1 MKKYHLKSSSA
12 FKPSIDYA
20 SCLNSEQLE
29 AVISDDGP
37 ALVIAGAGSG
47 KTRVVTYRV
56 AYLIEK
62 GVDPS
67 RIMLLT
73 FTNKAAKE
81 MLHRVE
87 HLIKGG
93 ARRVWGGTFHHIGNM
108 ILRKYGNSIGLD
120 PQFTILDRE
129 DSKDLMESC
138 IAELNLRTDKM
149 FPKGN
154 VLINVIGYAI
164 GTERTVL
171 EEIEDRYSHL
181 MIYADEIGAVKK
193 RYDAKKR
200 EMKLVDFDD
209 LLFLWK
215 KILVE
220 APAIREKLSS
230 RFLHVLVD
238 EYQDTNK
245 IQAEIVDLIAS
256 THKSLMV
263 VGDDSQAIYSFRGAC
278 FDNIIEFPERYSDVK
293 TYQLTTNY
301 RSTDEILNIANE
313 SIAFNHRQFPK
324 VLHSLN
330 RKGARPALV
339 PLKNTAQQAEFIAQ
353 RILDLVDE
361 GVPMRDIAVL
371 YRSHYQSMDLQM
383 ELTRRRI
390 PYEIRSGTRFFEQ
403 AHIKDII
410 SYLRA
415 MLNPMDEIS
424 WTRILKLT
432 PGIGGVTA
440 KKVWET
446 IKTAEDPIDSIMSD
460 GILEALPKRGRENWQ
475 QFKDNLEGLKQD
487 AVEQDPAETIRQI
500 LENGYDAYLM
510 KSFEN
515 YEERTE
521 DIEQLSKYSNNFKST
536 REFLSDLALLTNVQS
551 EDIVE
556 PGEDEDTIVLST
568 VHRAKG
574 LEWSRVFIIGL
585 SDGSFPSA
593 KSMGDI
599 EGEEEER
606 RVFYVALT
614 RAKDEL
620 YLCYPIMDN
629 RWYDGSI
636 IKRPSPFLQ
645 ELPQDLVEKWEI
657 EEW

>member
-1 MKKYHLKSSSA
+1 MKKYHLKSSSS
-12 FKPSIDYA
+12 FQPSIDY
-20 SCLNSEQLE
+20 SSHLNPEQHE
-29 AVISDDGP
+29 AVTSGDG
-37 ALVIAGAGSG
+37 ASLVIAGAGSG

-62 GVDPS
+62 GIDPS

-73 FTNKAAKE
+73 FTNKAARE

-87 HLIKGG
+87 HLIKGE
-93 ARRVWGGTFHHIGNM
+93 ARRVWGGTFHHIGNV
-108 ILRKYGNSIGLD
+108 ILRKYGNAINLD
-120 PQFTILDRE
+120 PVFTILDRE
-129 DSKDLMESC
+129 DSKELIESC
-138 IAELNLRTDKM
+138 VAELKLRADKM

-154 VLINVIGYAI
+154 VLINVISHSV
-164 GTERTVL
+164 GTERTVADEIEENYFHL
-171 EEIEDRYSHL
+171 SVYSEEIE
-181 MIYADEIGAVKK
+181 AVCKK
-193 RYDAKKR
+193 YDQKKR
-200 EMKLVDFDD
+200 EMNLVDFDD

-215 KILVE
+215 KVLTD
-220 APAIREKLSS
+220 APTVREKLSD

-245 IQAEIVDLIAS
+245 IQAEIIDLMAWK
-256 THKSLMV
+256 HKNVMV

-278 FDNIIEFPERYSDVK
+278 FDNIIEFPERYPDTQ
-293 TYQLTTNY
+293 TYKLTTNY
-301 RSTDEILNIANE
+301 RSTDEILCVANE
-313 SIAFNHRQFPK
+313 SIAFNSRQFPK
-324 VLHSLN
+324 VLNSLN
-330 RKGARPALV
+330 RKGVRPALV
-339 PLKNTAQQAEFIAQ
+339 PLKNTCQQAEFIAQ

-361 GVPMRDIAVL
+361 GVDMQEIAVL

-390 PYEIRSGTRFFEQ
+390 PYEVRSGMRFFEQ

-415 MLNPMDEIS
+415 ILNPMDEIS

-432 PGIGGVTA
+432 PGIGGITA
-440 KKVWET
+440 KKIWEA
-446 IKTAEDPIDSIMSD
+446 IKTSEHPIELIKSED
-460 GILEALPKRGRENWQ
+460 ILNVIPKRGKENWTSFTCNIDGLQ
-475 QFKDNLEGLKQD
+475 EGD
-487 AVEQDPAETIRQI
+487 VELQPSETIRQI
-500 LENGYDAYLM
+500 LANGYDSYLM
-510 KSFEN
+510 KNFEN
-515 YEERTE
+515 YEERKE
-521 DIEQLSKYSNNFKST
+521 DIEQLSNYSNNFKST
-536 REFLSDLALLTNVQS
+536 REFLSDLALLTNVQA
-551 EDIVE
+551 EDVVE
-556 PGEDEDTIVLST
+556 AGEEGESIVLST

-585 SDGSFPSA
+585 TDGSFPSA
-593 KSMGDI
+593 KSMGNLDS
-599 EGEEEER
+599 EEEER

-629 RWYDGSI
+629 RWHDGSI

-645 ELPQDLVEKWEI
+645 ELPADLFEKWEI

>member
-1 MKKYHLKSSSA
+1 MKKYHLKSSSE

-20 SCLNSEQLE
+20 SFLNSEQLA
-29 AVISDDGP
+29 AVTTDDGA

-67 RIMLLT
+67 RILLLT
-73 FTNKAAKE
+73 FTNKAARE

-87 HLIKGG
+87 LLIKGES
-93 ARRVWGGTFHHIGNM
+93 RRVWGGTFHHIGNM
-108 ILRKYGNSIGLD
+108 ILRKYGSSIGLD

-154 VLINVIGYAI
+154 VLINVISYAI

-171 EEIEDRYSHL
+171 EEIEERYSHL
-181 MIYADEIGAVKK
+181 IIYADEIEAVKK
-193 RYDAKKR
+193 RYEAKKR

-220 APAIREKLSS
+220 VPEIREKLSS

-245 IQAEIVDLIAS
+245 IQAEIVDLMAS

-278 FDNIIEFPERYSDVK
+278 FDNIIEFPERYSGTK

-301 RSTDEILNIANE
+301 RSTDEILKIANE
-313 SIAFNHRQFPK
+313 SIAFNQRQFPK

-339 PLKNTAQQAEFIAQ
+339 PLKNGAQQAEFIAQ

-361 GVPMRDIAVL
+361 GVPMKDIAVL
-371 YRSHYQSMDLQM
+371 YRSHFQSMDLQM

-390 PYEIRSGTRFFEQ
+390 PYEIRSGIRFFEQ
-403 AHIKDII
+403 AHIKDMI

-440 KKVWET
+440 KKIWEEV
-446 IKTAEDPIDSIMSD
+446 KNAEQPIDSIMSED
-460 GILEALPKRGRENWQ
+460 ILKVLPKRGRESWQ
-475 QFKDNLEGLKQD
+475 QFRDNLDGMEQD
-487 AVEQDPAETIRQI
+487 AVEQDPAETIRRI
-500 LENGYDAYLM
+500 LKNGYDAYLM

-515 YEERTE
+515 YEERKE
-521 DIEQLSKYSNNFKST
+521 DIEQLSNYSNNFKST
-536 REFLSDLALLTNVQS
+536 RDFLSDLALLTNVQS

-556 PGEDEDTIVLST
+556 ADEDEEAIVLST

-629 RWYDGSI
+629 RWYDGAI

>member
-1 MKKYHLKSSSA
+1 MKKYQLKSSAA
-12 FKPSIDYA
+12 FKPAIDYSA
-20 SCLNSEQLE
+20 HLNPEQLE
-29 AVISDDGP
+29 AVTSREG
-37 ALVIAGAGSG
+37 ASLVIAGAGSG

-56 AYLIEK
+56 AYLIEQ

-73 FTNKAAKE
+73 FTNKAARE

-87 HLIKGG
+87 TLIKGE
-93 ARRVWGGTFHHIGNM
+93 ARRVWGGTFHHIGNV
-108 ILRKYGNSIGLD
+108 ILRKYGNAINLD
-120 PQFTILDRE
+120 SGFTILDRE
-129 DSKDLMESC
+129 DSKDLIESC
-138 IAELNLRTDKM
+138 VAELKLRTDKM

-154 VLINVIGYAI
+154 VLLDVISHSI
-164 GTERTVL
+164 GTERSVSDEVEDNYPHL
-171 EEIEDRYSHL
+171 IIYSEEI
-181 MIYADEIGAVKK
+181 AAANK
-193 RYDAKKR
+193 RYERKKR
-200 EMKLVDFDD
+200 EMNLVDFDD

-215 KILVE
+215 KILIEV
-220 APAIREKLSS
+220 PALREKLSS

-245 IQAEIVDLIAS
+245 IQAEIVDLMAS

-278 FDNIIEFPERYSDVK
+278 FDNIIEFPERYPGTQTFK
-293 TYQLTTNY
+293 LTTNY

-313 SIAFNHRQFPK
+313 SIAFNSRQFPK
-324 VLHSLN
+324 DLHSLN
-330 RKGARPALV
+330 RTGARPALV
-339 PLKNTAQQAEFIAQ
+339 PLKNTGQQAEFIAQ

-361 GVPMRDIAVL
+361 GVPMQEIAVL

-390 PYEIRSGTRFFEQ
+390 AYEVRSGMRFFEQ
-403 AHIKDII
+403 AHIKDIT
-410 SYLRA
+410 SFLRA

-432 PGIGGVTA
+432 PGIGGITA
-440 KKVWET
+440 KKIWEA
-446 IKTAEDPIDSIMSD
+446 IKTSEHPIDLIRSED
-460 GILEALPKRGRENWQ
+460 ILKVIPKRGKENWPT
-475 QFKDNLEGLKQD
+475 FRANMDGLDQES
-487 AVEQDPAETIRQI
+487 VELHPAETIRHI
-500 LENGYDAYLM
+500 LKNGYDAYLM
-510 KSFEN
+510 KNYEN
-515 YEERTE
+515 YDERKE
-521 DIEQLSKYSNNFKST
+521 DIEQLSNYSNNFQSS
-536 REFLSDLALLTNVQS
+536 REFLSDLALLTNVQA

-556 PGEDEDTIVLST
+556 AAEEEDTIVLST

-593 KSMGDI
+593 KSLGDL
-599 EGEEEER
+599 ESEEEER

-629 RWYDGSI
+629 RWHDGSI

-645 ELPQDLVEKWEI
+645 ELPQDLVEKWEV

>member
-1 MKKYHLKSSSA
+1 MKKYHLKSTA
-12 FKPSIDYA
+12 HFKPSIDYA
-20 SCLNSEQLE
+20 SYLNPEQLE
-29 AVISDDGP
+29 AVTTGDGA

-62 GVDPS
+62 GIDPS

-73 FTNKAAKE
+73 FTNKAARE

-87 HLIKGG
+87 LLLKGQ
-93 ARRVWGGTFHHIGNM
+93 ARRVWGGTFHHIGNI
-108 ILRKYGNSIGLD
+108 ILRKYGNSIDLN
-120 PQFTILDRE
+120 PNFTILDRE
-129 DSKDLMESC
+129 DSKDLIESC

-154 VLINVIGYAI
+154 VIMDVIGRSI
-164 GTERTVL
+164 GTERPL
-171 EEIEDRYSHL
+171 SGAIEENYLHL
-181 MIYADEIGAVKK
+181 MIYADEIEEVNN
-193 RYDAKKR
+193 RYIAKKR
-200 EMKLVDFDD
+200 TMGLVDFDD

-215 KILVE
+215 KILVDV
-220 APAIREKLSS
+220 PAIREKLSE

-245 IQAEIVDLIAS
+245 IQAEIVDLMAMA
-256 THKSLMV
+256 HKNLMV

-278 FDNIIEFPERYSDVK
+278 FDNIIEFPERYPDTGIFK
-293 TYQLTTNY
+293 LTTNY
-301 RSTDEILNIANE
+301 RSSKEILRIANE
-313 SIAFNHRQFPK
+313 SIAHNTRQFPK
-324 VLHSLN
+324 ILNSLE
-330 RKGARPALV
+330 RTGPLPALV
-339 PLKNTAQQAEFIAQ
+339 PLKNMSQQAEFISQ
-353 RILDLVDE
+353 RILDLIDE
-361 GVPMRDIAVL
+361 GVPMKEIAVL

-390 PYEIRSGTRFFEQ
+390 TYEVRSGLRFFEQ

-415 MLNPMDEIS
+415 LLNPLDEIS

-432 PGIGGVTA
+432 PGIGNITA
-440 KKVWET
+440 RKIWDHVKESEHPIEFVSSDDITKV
-446 IKTAEDPIDSIMSD
+446 
-460 GILEALPKRGRENWQ
+460 LPKRGRENWKI
-475 QFKDNLEGLKQD
+475 FRDNISGLEEEGVLNN
-487 AVEQDPAETIRQI
+487 PSETIRQI
-500 LENGYDAYLM
+500 LANGYENYLM
-510 KSFEN
+510 GKYEN
-515 YEERTE
+515 FEERKE
-521 DIEQLSKYSNNFKST
+521 DIEQLSNYSNNFRST
-536 REFLSDLALLTNVQS
+536 REFLSDLALLTNVQA

-556 PGEDEDTIVLST
+556 PEEEGESIVLST

-585 SDGSFPSA
+585 TDGGFPPA
-593 KSMGDI
+593 RALGDF
-599 EGEEEER
+599 EKEEEER

-629 RWYDGSI
+629 RWYDGSV
-636 IKRPSPFLQ
+636 IKRPSPFIQ
-645 ELPQDLVEKWEI
+645 ELPEEIYEKWEI
-657 EEW
+657 ED

>member
-1 MKKYHLKSSSA
+1 MKKYHLKSTTH

-20 SCLNSEQLE
+20 SYLNPEQLE
-29 AVISDDGP
+29 AVATGDGA

-87 HLIKGG
+87 LLLKGE
-93 ARRVWGGTFHHIGNM
+93 ARRVWGGTFHHIGNI
-108 ILRKYGNSIGLD
+108 ILRKYGNSIDLNPG
-120 PQFTILDRE
+120 FTILDRE
-129 DSKDLMESC
+129 DSKELIESC
-138 IAELNLRTDKM
+138 IAELHLRADKM

-154 VLINVIGYAI
+154 VIMDVIGRSV
-164 GTERTVL
+164 GTERTVSGAL
-171 EEIEDRYSHL
+171 EEHYSHL
-181 MIYADEIGAVKK
+181 MIYTDEIEEVNKL
-193 RYDAKKR
+193 YTAKKR
-200 EMKLVDFDD
+200 MMNLVDFDD

-215 KILVE
+215 KILTDV
-220 APAIREKLSS
+220 PAIREKLSE

-245 IQAEIVDLIAS
+245 IQAEIVDLMAMK
-256 THKSLMV
+256 HKNLMV

-278 FDNIIEFPERYSDVK
+278 FDNIIEFPERYPDTRIFK
-293 TYQLTTNY
+293 LTTNY
-301 RSTDEILNIANE
+301 RSSKEILRIANE
-313 SIAFNHRQFPK
+313 SIAYNTRQFPK
-324 VLHSLN
+324 ILNSLE
-330 RKGARPALV
+330 RTGPLPALV
-339 PLKNTAQQAEFIAQ
+339 PLKNMSQQAEFISQ
-353 RILDLVDE
+353 RVLDLIDE
-361 GVPMRDIAVL
+361 GVPMKEIAVL

-390 PYEIRSGTRFFEQ
+390 TYEVRSGLRFFEQ

-415 MLNPMDEIS
+415 VLNPLDEIS

-432 PGIGGVTA
+432 PGIGNITA
-440 KKVWET
+440 RKIWDRVKQSEHPLEFVL
-446 IKTAEDPIDSIMSD
+446 SD
-460 GILEALPKRGRENWQ
+460 DIARVIPRRGRENWEI
-475 QFKDNLEGLKQD
+475 FRDNLSGMEEEDVLSN
-487 AVEQDPAETIRQI
+487 PSETIRQI
-500 LENGYDAYLM
+500 LNNGYENYLM
-510 KSFEN
+510 GKYEN
-515 YEERTE
+515 FEERKE
-521 DIEQLSKYSNNFKST
+521 DIEQLSNYSNNFRST
-536 REFLSDLALLTNVQS
+536 REFLSDLALLTNVQA
-551 EDIVE
+551 EDIIE
-556 PGEDEDTIVLST
+556 PEEDGESIVLST

-585 SDGSFPSA
+585 TDGGFPPARSL
-593 KSMGDI
+593 GDF
-599 EGEEEER
+599 EKEEEER

-629 RWYDGSI
+629 RWHDGSV
-636 IKRPSPFLQ
+636 IKRPSPFIQ
-645 ELPQDLVEKWEI
+645 ELPEEIYEKWEI
-657 EEW
+657 ED

>member
-1 MKKYHLKSSSA
+1 MKKYQLKSSSSFRPA
-12 FKPSIDYA
+12 IDYA
-20 SCLNSEQLE
+20 SHLNAEQLE
-29 AVISDDGP
+29 AVTSEDG
-37 ALVIAGAGSG
+37 ASLVIAGAGSG

-62 GVDPS
+62 GTDPS

-73 FTNKAAKE
+73 FTNKAARE

-87 HLIKGG
+87 LLIKGES
-93 ARRVWGGTFHHIGNM
+93 RKVWGGTFHHIGNM
-108 ILRKYGNSIGLD
+108 ILRKYGNSIGLN
-120 PQFTILDRE
+120 PNFTILDRE
-129 DSKDLMESC
+129 DSKDLIESC
-138 IAELNLRTDKM
+138 VAELKLRADKM

-154 VLINVIGYAI
+154 VLIDVISHSI
-164 GTERTVL
+164 GTERTVR
-171 EEIEDRYSHL
+171 EEIEDNYSHL
-181 MIYADEIGAVKK
+181 LVYNEEIAAVHKK
-193 RYDAKKR
+193 YESKKR
-200 EMKLVDFDD
+200 EMALVDFDD

-215 KILVE
+215 KILVDV
-220 APAIREKLSS
+220 PAVREKLSS

-238 EYQDTNK
+238 EYQDTNR
-245 IQAEIVDLIAS
+245 IQAEIVDLMAS

-278 FDNIIEFPERYSDVK
+278 LDNIIEFPERYYGAK
-293 TYQLTTNY
+293 TFTLTTNY
-301 RSTDEILNIANE
+301 RSTDEILHVANE
-313 SIAFNHRQFPK
+313 SIAFNSRQFPK
-324 VLHSLN
+324 VLNTLN
-330 RKGARPALV
+330 RTGARPALV
-339 PLKNTAQQAEFIAQ
+339 PLKNAAQQAEFIAQ

-361 GVPMRDIAVL
+361 GVPMQEIAVL

-390 PYEIRSGTRFFEQ
+390 PYEVRSGMRFFEQ
-403 AHIKDII
+403 AHIKDVI
-410 SYLRA
+410 SFLRA

-424 WTRILKLT
+424 WTRILKMT
-432 PGIGGVTA
+432 PGIGGITA
-440 KKVWET
+440 KKIWEAVRT
-446 IKTAEDPIDSIMSD
+446 EERPVDFIRSD
-460 GILEALPKRGRENWQ
+460 GILKIIPKRGKENWEIFRANFNGLDQENIEQ
-475 QFKDNLEGLKQD
+475 Q
-487 AVEQDPAETIRQI
+487 PAETIRQI
-500 LENGYDAYLM
+500 LKNGYDSYLM

-515 YEERTE
+515 YEERKE
-521 DIEQLSKYSNNFKST
+521 DIEQLSNYSNNFRSA
-536 REFLSDLALLTNVQS
+536 REFLSDLALLTNIQA
-551 EDIVE
+551 EDVVE
-556 PGEDEDTIVLST
+556 AAEEEETIVLST

-629 RWYDGSI
+629 RWHDGSI

-645 ELPQDLVEKWEI
+645 ELHEDLFEKWEI